1 MTLRLRFMSETRK
14 KACEYVGIQSRAYE
28 LPEETTQEELLALV
42 DRLNE
47 DEEVNGILVQLP
59 LPAHMDEDAV
69 IKRISPKKDVD
80 GFHPQSVGALSI
92 GQSRALCLVHRQESY
107 SF

>member
-1 MTLRLRFMSETRK
+1 MAKIIDGKKISQEVKDECRERIAREGLNLTLAVVQVGNDPASSVYVGNKK

-47 DEEVNGILVQLP
+47 DEEVNGITLF
-59 LPAHMDEDAV
+59 
-69 IKRISPKKDVD
+69 S
-80 GFHPQSVGALSI
+80 F
-92 GQSRALCLVHRQESY
+92 LCRLIWMKMR
-107 SF
+107 